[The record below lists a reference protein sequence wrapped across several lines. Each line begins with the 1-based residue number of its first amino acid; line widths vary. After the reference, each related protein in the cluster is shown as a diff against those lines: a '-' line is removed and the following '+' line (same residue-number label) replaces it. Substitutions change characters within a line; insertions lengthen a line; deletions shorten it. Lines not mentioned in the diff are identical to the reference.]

1 MSAQQDK
8 NKEALL
14 ELAEILDLAA
24 TKIRATLTGTGMAKE
39 QSKPTYDVT
48 QMHWE
53 QRPGSTEKGPFE
65 IAEKNKNLQST
76 SYAALDTHLQ
86 GKPKGDFISGMYYW
100 RFTSG
105 DAIGRR
111 KPKKGTL

>member
-1 MSAQQDK
+1 MSTQQDK
-8 NKEALL
+8 NAEALL
-14 ELAEILDLAA
+14 ELADVFELAA
-24 TKIRATLTGTGMAKE
+24 TKLRVALKGTGVIETKAK
-39 QSKPTYDVT
+39 PAYDVT

-53 QRPGSTEKGPFE
+53 QRPSAEKGPFE

-111 KPKKGTL
+111 KPKKGTP